1 MLTKDV
7 KYQKVSD
14 FECSKCPDPAL
25 NAIRV
30 IGVGL
35 AVFVFF
41 MIIIVINVRKIK
53 ESEVSVLLKIMTN
66 YLQLITTTMSFS
78 TKFPGNVTSMFSVFE
93 EVGGA
98 SDTFLSFDCFV
109 MDNNIKGPFPS
120 NTLFKIFMAAL
131 LPLILTLIVFAVWLM
146 VYLLA
151 RKY

>member
-1 MLTKDV
+1 M
-7 KYQKVSD
+7 
-14 FECSKCPDPAL
+14 
-25 NAIRV
+25 NAIRI
-30 IGVGL
+30 IGVGI

-41 MIIIVINVRKIK
+41 MIIIVINVNKTK
-53 ESEVSVLLKIMTN
+53 ESQVSVLFKIMTN

-78 TKFPGNVTSMFSVFE
+78 TRFPENITSMFSIFE

-109 MDNNIKGPFPS
+109 MDYDIKGPFPS
-120 NTLFKIFMAAL
+120 NSLFKIFLAAF
-131 LPLILTLIVFAVWLM
+131 LPLILTIIVFSIWLL

>member
-1 MLTKDV
+1 MINDI
-7 KYQKVSD
+7 KYQKVAN
-14 FECSKCPDPAL
+14 FECSECPDPAL

-30 IGVGL
+30 IGVIM

-41 MIIIVINVRKIK
+41 MIIIAINVRKTK
-53 ESEVSVLLKIMTN
+53 ESQVSVLFKIMTN

-78 TKFPGNVTSMFSVFE
+78 TRFPENITSMFSAFE

-109 MDNNIKGPFPS
+109 TDYDIKGPFPS
-120 NTLFKIFMAAL
+120 NSLFKIFLAAF
-131 LPLILTLIVFAVWLM
+131 LPLILTVIVFSIWLL